1 MKLPITFE
9 EFRRNPIAGVTFLM
23 LMVVSFLYYD
33 QRETT
38 NEIILELRTERK
50 EQAIKIDNLTIQ
62 LKRTDSAL
70 AVAVT
75 ELRILTKLGRL

>member
-9 EFRRNPIAGVTFLM
+9 EFKNNPISAITFVM
-23 LMVVSFLYYD
+23 LMVVSYLYYD
-33 QRETT
+33 QKSTT
-38 NEIILELRTERK
+38 NDIIVELRKERA
-50 EQAIKIDNLTIQ
+50 EQAIKIDNLTLQ

-75 ELRILTKLGRL
+75 ELRILTKLGKF